1 MAHFA
6 EIDNNNIVKQVV
18 VIPDEQEDRGQEYL
32 ASDLGLGGNW
42 IKTSYNTVG
51 GRHLRGETPLRK
63 NYAGIGF
70 TYDAQLDAFYEP
82 QPFPS
87 WILNEETC
95 QWEAPVLAPN
105 AKAKSINRLA
115 TVGDNDYVWN
125 EETQSWDKLP
135 TE

>member
-6 EIDNNNIVKQVV
+6 EVDNNIVKQVI
-18 VIPDEQEDRGQEYL
+18 VIPDEQEDRGQEYI
-32 ASDLGLGGNW
+32 ANDLGLGGIW
-42 IKTSYNTVG
+42 IKTSYNTLG
-51 GRHLRGETPLRK
+51 GIHLKGGTPLRK

-95 QWEAPVLAPN
+95 QWEAPILAPDAITKN
-105 AKAKSINRLA
+105 ITQLA
-115 TVGDNDYVWN
+115 TVGSNHYVWN